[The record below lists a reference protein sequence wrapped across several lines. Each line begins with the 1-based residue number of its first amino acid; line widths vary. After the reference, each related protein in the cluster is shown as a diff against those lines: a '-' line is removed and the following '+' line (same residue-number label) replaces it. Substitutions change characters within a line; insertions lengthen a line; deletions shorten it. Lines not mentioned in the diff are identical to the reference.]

1 MLFQL
6 FQYNNYESIFGTSVW
21 SQLYTRYR
29 TLKTPGVWSS
39 ALQFSTLYCVAGTQT
54 LRMLLINSRNLPQMW
69 TSGSRHHKRLCNI
82 NLRSILILRARSPHD
97 KSLRL
102 RHRRAMTPLASG
114 LGKVRLRLIRIETR
128 KQQFPQ
134 ARWMAAA
141 EVVSSIFTSAAA
153 VLRRRRRRGT
163 RTYDLSQHQPPPG
176 PTLDYRD

>member
-6 FQYNNYESIFGTSVW
+6 FQYNNYESIFGISVW

-102 RHRRAMTPLASG
+102 RHRA
-114 LGKVRLRLIRIETR
+114 
-128 KQQFPQ
+128 
-134 ARWMAAA
+134 
-141 EVVSSIFTSAAA
+141 
-153 VLRRRRRRGT
+153 
-163 RTYDLSQHQPPPG
+163 PPG
-176 PTLDYRD
+176 HDTACQWAGKGPTPTDPNRDSEAAIPPGSVDGRSRGSF